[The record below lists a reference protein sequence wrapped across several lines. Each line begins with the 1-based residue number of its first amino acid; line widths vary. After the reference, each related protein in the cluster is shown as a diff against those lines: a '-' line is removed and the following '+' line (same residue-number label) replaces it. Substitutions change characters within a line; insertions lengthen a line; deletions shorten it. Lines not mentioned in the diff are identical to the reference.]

1 MSRRRRAALLLGL
14 ALVLGALAAGDVGR
28 RERALQ
34 AGLGPSVPVVV
45 TRSALDPGRAV
56 KASDLTVRQVPR
68 RYAPADRVGAAGE
81 VVGLR
86 PRLAVPP
93 GADVSVP
100 MLDDGAGPDL
110 RPGERIADIV
120 AIGDRELVRP
130 GGRIDLLVTRKP
142 DDADGSTQLALE
154 DAEVLT
160 TGDAP
165 SEGGDGEGGRIS
177 VALRVTVKQAVY
189 LAAAQ
194 NFASELRVLP
204 RAAGDERRGAT
215 GTTARSTL
223 RGIG

>member
-14 ALVLGALAAGDVGR
+14 SLVLGALAAGDVGR
-28 RERALQ
+28 RERALR

-45 TRSALDPGRAV
+45 ARSALEPGRPV
-56 KASDLTVRQVPR
+56 ESSDLTLRQVPR
-68 RYAPADRVGAAGE
+68 RYAPADRVGSVRE

-86 PRLAVPP
+86 PRLSVPP
-93 GADVSVP
+93 GSDVSVP

-130 GGRIDLLVTRKP
+130 GGRVDLLVTREA
-142 DDADGSTQLALE
+142 DGADGSTRLALE

-204 RAAGDERRGAT
+204 RAAGDEERGAT
-215 GTTARSTL
+215 GTTARSSL

>member
-28 RERALQ
+28 RERALE

-45 TRSALDPGRAV
+45 TRAALEPGRPV
-56 KASDLTVRQVPR
+56 RASDLALRRVPR
-68 RYAPADRVGAAGE
+68 RYAPADRVGAVRE

-86 PRLAVPP
+86 PRLTVPP

-110 RPGERIADIV
+110 QPGERIADIV

-130 GGRIDLLVTRKP
+130 GGRVDLLVTRE
-142 DDADGSTQLALE
+142 ADGAEGSTRLALE

-160 TGDAP
+160 TGAAP

-177 VALRVTVKQAVY
+177 VALRVSVKQAVY

-204 RAAGDERRGAT
+204 RAAGDEGRGAT
-215 GTTARSTL
+215 GTTARSSL

>member
-28 RERALQ
+28 RERALA

-45 TRSALDPGRAV
+45 TRSPLEPGRPV
-56 KASDLTVRQVPR
+56 RASDLAVRRVPR
-68 RYAPADRVGAAGE
+68 RYAPADRVAAVAE

-110 RPGERIADIV
+110 RPGERVADIV
-120 AIGDRELVRP
+120 AIGDRRMVRP
-130 GGRIDLLVTRKP
+130 GGRVDVLVTR
-142 DDADGSTQLALE
+142 DADRGDGSTRLALE
-154 DAEVLT
+154 GAEVLS

-165 SEGGDGEGGRIS
+165 SDGGDGGGGRIA
-177 VALRVTVKQAVY
+177 VALRVSVKQAVY

-204 RAAGDERRGAT
+204 RAAGDDRRGAA
-215 GTTARSTL
+215 GTTAPSSL
-223 RGIG
+223 RGVG